1 MGEPFASPRT
11 VGFVSGNRS
20 LAPLSCPRCP
30 SLRRDKTR
38 GSGHVPAQVRV
49 WGTLRAGGGV
59 LRPWGEPSLS
69 VHLALPAPLVSK
81 VVYVKIKP
89 LEIQTC
95 LHLCEDPTASRRQ
108 APRPAPPVGP
118 ALLYASQAVRK
129 RPKRWD
135 GGRFCRHRS
144 EGSLALGASSAFGSA
159 NDQLTRGPVA
169 VPMAAGRARALIGY
183 VCRSRAP
190 ALRRQRPCH
199 VHGNRLACPGS
210 RHEQTR
216 PT

>member
-1 MGEPFASPRT
+1 MQIALNFNSVHFGFLCADLKNGLIRGKDWRTMGEPFASPRT

-38 GSGHVPAQVRV
+38 GSGHVPAQLRV

-108 APRPAPPVGP
+108 PPRPAPSG
-118 ALLYASQAVRK
+118 VRPSFTPP
-129 RPKRWD
+129 RP
-135 GGRFCRHRS
+135 
-144 EGSLALGASSAFGSA
+144 FGSGGSGG
-159 NDQLTRGPVA
+159 T
-169 VPMAAGRARALIGY
+169 AAGSAGAGAKAASPL
-183 VCRSRAP
+183 AP
-190 ALRRQRPCH
+190 VPPLDP
-199 VHGNRLACPGS
+199 PMTS
-210 RHEQTR
+210 
-216 PT
+216 